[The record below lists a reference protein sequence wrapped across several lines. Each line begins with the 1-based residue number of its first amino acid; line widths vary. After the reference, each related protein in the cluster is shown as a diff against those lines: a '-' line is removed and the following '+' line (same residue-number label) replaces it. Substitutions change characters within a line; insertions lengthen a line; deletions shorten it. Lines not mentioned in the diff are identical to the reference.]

1 MLTILGYN
9 SKKIIG
15 NVLTKSTLFV
25 LFSFL
30 TALIASL
37 GSLFFSEIMQF
48 IPCSMCWYQR
58 IFMYPLVLIFL
69 INLLYP
75 DDKLLKYSIPLVLVG
90 LFFSIYHNLLM
101 FGIIPESV
109 VPCVQG
115 VPCSTEY
122 INWLGFITIPF
133 LSLIAYSVI
142 LVFMLFYKKEISNE
156 K

>member
-1 MLTILGYN
+1 
-9 SKKIIG
+9 
-15 NVLTKSTLFV
+15 LTKSTLFV

-30 TALIASL
+30 IALIATL
-37 GSLFFSEIMQF
+37 GSLFFSEVMQF

-75 DDKLLKYSIPLVLVG
+75 DDKLLKYSMPLVLIG

-142 LVFMLFYKKEISNE
+142 LVFLLFYKKEISNE

>member
-1 MLTILGYN
+1 
-9 SKKIIG
+9 
-15 NVLTKSTLFV
+15 LTKSSFLI
-25 LFSFL
+25 LLSFL
-30 TALIASL
+30 TASIATM

-48 IPCSMCWYQR
+48 VPCSMCWYQR

-69 INLLYP
+69 VNILYP
-75 DDKLLKYSIPLVLVG
+75 DDKVFKYAMPLVLVG
-90 LFFSIYHNLLM
+90 LFFAIYHNLLM

-133 LSLIAYSVI
+133 LSLSSYLIIFI
-142 LVFMLFYKKEISNE
+142 LLLLHKKGLKNE

>member
-1 MLTILGYN
+1 M
-9 SKKIIG
+9 
-15 NVLTKSTLFV
+15 TKSSFLI
-25 LFSFL
+25 LLSFL
-30 TALIASL
+30 TASIATM

-48 IPCSMCWYQR
+48 VPCSMCWYQR

-69 INLLYP
+69 VNTLYP
-75 DDKLLKYSIPLVLVG
+75 DDKVFKYAMPLVLVG
-90 LFFSIYHNLLM
+90 LFFAIYHNLLM

-133 LSLIAYSVI
+133 LSLCSYLIIFI
-142 LVFMLFYKKEISNE
+142 LLLLHKKGLKNE

>member
-1 MLTILGYN
+1 M
-9 SKKIIG
+9 
-15 NVLTKSTLFV
+15 TKSTLFV

-30 TALIASL
+30 IALIATL
-37 GSLFFSEIMQF
+37 GSLFFSEVMQF

-90 LFFSIYHNLLM
+90 LFFAIYHNLLM

-142 LVFMLFYKKEISNE
+142 LVFLLFYKKEISNE

>member
-1 MLTILGYN
+1 M
-9 SKKIIG
+9 
-15 NVLTKSTLFV
+15 TKSSFLI
-25 LFSFL
+25 LLSFL
-30 TALIASL
+30 TASIATM

-48 IPCSMCWYQR
+48 VPCSMCWYQR

-69 INLLYP
+69 VNTLYP
-75 DDKLLKYSIPLVLVG
+75 DDKVFKYAMPLVLVG
-90 LFFSIYHNLLM
+90 LFFAIYHNLLM

-133 LSLIAYSVI
+133 LSLSSYLIIFI
-142 LVFMLFYKKEISNE
+142 LLLLHKKGLKNE

>member
-1 MLTILGYN
+1 MLTILCYN

-15 NVLTKSTLFV
+15 DVLTKSTLFV
-25 LFSFL
+25 LLSFL
-30 TALIASL
+30 TATIATF

-48 IPCSMCWYQR
+48 VPCNMCWYQR

-75 DDKLLKYSIPLVLVG
+75 DDKLLKYSMPLVLVG
-90 LFFSIYHNLLM
+90 LFFAIYHNLLM

-115 VPCSTEY
+115 VPCSTVY
-122 INWLGFITIPF
+122 LNWLGFITIPL
-133 LSLIAYSVI
+133 LSLVAYSMIVI
-142 LVFMLFYKKEISNE
+142 FLFMGRGRK
-156 K
+156 